1 MPDNVKTALSMSI
14 RRLLR
19 PLARIMLREGL
30 TYSQFTSIAQM
41 AFVESAAKDFVG
53 KEMRSSA
60 SSICALTGMTSAEV
74 SNVIVA
80 QERFDSSE
88 LLEVSNPFAR
98 VLHGWHND
106 RDYVGPYGFPVDLPF
121 ESGTLNFTNLTSR
134 HADGVSP
141 QVVLK
146 ELQRVGAVTEVGFN
160 VWKPLKQEYIEPS
173 LTPENLGRMA
183 RLVESLLSTLENN
196 TRGKRDGTDLFERTM
211 IVDAPLTSAQLLE
224 LQSYLK
230 VVGGQFLQRVDAFAA
245 VDLQEKMSVKPGEVT
260 DIRAGLQCFLYVEA
274 TPEET
279 EHGHPHGIELDEDFE
294 DDEFDDEMDF
304 EFDFEDDEEY
314 DDDEYED
321 DVEGDA

>member
-1 MPDNVKTALSMSI
+1 MPDNVKTGLAISL

-19 PLARIMLREGL
+19 PLVRIMLREGL
-30 TYSQFTSIAQM
+30 TYSHFAAIAQM

-53 KEMRSSA
+53 KEMKSS
-60 SSICALTGMTSAEV
+60 SSSVCALTGTTTQEV
-74 SNVIVA
+74 TAVLLE

-121 ESGTLNFTNLTSR
+121 EGSPLSFTNLTSR
-134 HADGVSP
+134 HAKGVSP

-146 ELQRVGAVTEVGFN
+146 ELKRVDAVTEVGVN

-173 LTPENLGRMA
+173 LSPENLGRMA
-183 RLVESLLSTLENN
+183 SLVESLLSTLENN

-224 LQSYLK
+224 LQSHLK
-230 VVGGQFLQRVDAFAA
+230 VVGGQFLQRVDTFAA
-245 VDLQEKMSVKPGEVT
+245 VDLQEKMGIRPGEVA
-260 DIRAGLQCFLYVEA
+260 DIRAGLQCFLYVESPPDDTRLRDA
-274 TPEET
+274 
-279 EHGHPHGIELDEDFE
+279 IEFTSPKH
-294 DDEFDDEMDF
+294 
-304 EFDFEDDEEY
+304 
-314 DDDEYED
+314 
-321 DVEGDA
+321 